1 MIKLDV
7 RDEGDVTV
15 ITVSGHLALAGD
27 GSRPLHDA
35 AREQLARGRK
45 NIVVDLSGV
54 EGMDSLGIG
63 DLIGAYTLVSRQGG
77 GLKLLQPSKKI
88 KLLMEMTALDHL
100 FEVFSEEGE
109 AMRSFLI

>member
-1 MIKLDV
+1 MVKIKI

-15 ITVSGHLALAGD
+15 LEVLGRLALTD

-35 AREQLARGRK
+35 AREQLARGRRSL
-45 NIVVDLSGV
+45 VVDLAGV
-54 EGMDSLGIG
+54 EAMDSLGIG
-63 DLIGAYTLVSRQGG
+63 DLIGAYALVSRQGG
-77 GLKLLQPSKKI
+77 GLKLLRPNKKI

-109 AMRSFLI
+109 ALQSFLA